1 MKIILKDDI
10 DIKELYLSQSSNLF
24 NQIISKKENG
34 ETFDVSEEDWNN
46 EGKYIVINLD
56 GHKGIILNKGI
67 ILKKDLFIT
76 LDQKRKNIINNL
88 IKDENNK

>member
-1 MKIILKDDI
+1 MKIILKGDI

-34 ETFDVSEEDWNN
+34 ETFDVFEKDWNN

-56 GHKGIILNKGI
+56 GHKGI

>member
-10 DIKELYLSQSSNLF
+10 DIKDLYLSQSSNLF

-34 ETFDVSEEDWNN
+34 ETFDVFEKDWNN
-46 EGKYIVINLD
+46 EGKYIVINVD
-56 GHKGIILNKGI
+56 GHKGI

-76 LDQKRKNIINNL
+76 LDQKRKENINIIL
-88 IKDENNK
+88 DETSDDKNVL